1 MKAPGE
7 ILDDEM
13 AYNNLAEFVQV
24 LEREGE
30 LKRITYPVKAELEI
44 AEIADRVMKSGGPA
58 LLFENVSGKQ
68 IPVLIN
74 AFGSAKRM
82 ALALG
87 VTDLEEI
94 ARDIQ
99 KLIQTKPPKSF
110 KDKLNL
116 LGELIRLAGIPP
128 KIVKGGACQEVVHR
142 EPDLGILPVLTC
154 WPGDAGPFITLP
166 MVCSKDPRSGTRNV
180 GLYRMQLFD
189 RRTTGMH
196 WHLHKVGARHFNQQ
210 KERAGKMELAA
221 CLGGDPVMIYAATA
235 PLPDQIDEILFS
247 GFLRK
252 KGVELVKGVTIDVEV
267 PANSDIVI
275 EGYVDPAAA
284 PRREGPF
291 GDHTGFY
298 SLADDYPVFH
308 VTCITHRR
316 NPIYPTTIVGRPPME
331 DAFLGKATER
341 LFLPLVR
348 VTLPEIVDMNLPVHG
363 VFHNLAIISIKK
375 EYPAHARKV
384 MHALWGLGQMMF
396 TKILIIVDHDVNVH
410 DLSEVTWVTGNNI
423 DPKRDTIFVEGPVDV
438 LDHAAPLSGY
448 GSKMGIDATRKW
460 RSEGFEREW
469 PGAIVMDDKTKK
481 YIDSIWEKLGIM

>member
-1 MKAPGE
+1 
-7 ILDDEM
+7 M
-13 AYNNLAEFVQV
+13 AYKNLAEFVQV
-24 LEREGE
+24 LERAGE
-30 LKRITYPVKAELEI
+30 LKRISYPVKAELEI
-44 AEIADRVMKSGGPA
+44 TEIADRVMKSGGPA
-58 LLFENVSGKQ
+58 LLFENVVGKQ

-74 AFGSAKRM
+74 AFGSSKRM

-87 VTDLEEI
+87 VTDIEEI
-94 ARDIQ
+94 ASEIAR
-99 KLIQTKPPKSF
+99 LIQTRPPKTF
-110 KDKLNL
+110 KDKLGIL
-116 LGELIRLAGIPP
+116 AELIKLPGILP
-128 KIVKGGACQEVVHR
+128 KTVADGPCREVIQP

-166 MVCSKDPRSGTRNV
+166 MVFSKDPVKGTRNV
-180 GLYRMQLFD
+180 GLYRMQVFD
-189 RRTTGMH
+189 ARTTGMH
-196 WHLHKVGARHFNQQ
+196 WHLHKVGARHFQHQ
-210 KERAGKMELAA
+210 RERAGRLELAA

-252 KGVELVKGVTIDVEV
+252 KGVELVKCVSVDVEV

-275 EGYVDPAAA
+275 EGYVDPAEP

-298 SLADDYPVFH
+298 SLADDYPAFH
-308 VTCITHRR
+308 VTCITHRK

-331 DAFLGKATER
+331 DAYLGKATER

-348 VTLPEIVDMNLPVHG
+348 VTLPEIIDMNLPVHG

-396 TKILIIVDHDVNVH
+396 TKTLIVVDHDVNVH
-410 DLSEVTWVTGNNI
+410 DLAEVTWVAGNNI

-438 LDHAAPLSGY
+438 LDHAAPALGY

-460 RSEGFEREW
+460 RGEGFEREW
-469 PGAIVMDDKTKK
+469 PDAIVMDEKTRK
-481 YIDSIWEKLGIM
+481 YVDSIWEKLGIS

>member
-1 MKAPGE
+1 
-7 ILDDEM
+7 
-13 AYNNLAEFVQV
+13 
-24 LEREGE
+24 
-30 LKRITYPVKAELEI
+30 
-44 AEIADRVMKSGGPA
+44 
-58 LLFENVSGKQ
+58 
-68 IPVLIN
+68 
-74 AFGSAKRM
+74 M

-87 VTDLEEI
+87 VTDIEEI
-94 ARDIQ
+94 AAEIAR
-99 KLIQTKPPKSF
+99 LIQTRPPKTF
-110 KDKLNL
+110 KDKLGIL
-116 LGELIRLAGIPP
+116 AELIKLPGILP
-128 KIVKGGACQEVVHR
+128 KTVADGPCREVIQP

-166 MVCSKDPRSGTRNV
+166 MVFSKDPVKGTRNV
-180 GLYRMQLFD
+180 GLYRMQVFD
-189 RRTTGMH
+189 ARTTGMH
-196 WHLHKVGARHFNQQ
+196 WHLHKVGARHFQHQ
-210 KERAGKMELAA
+210 RERAGRLELAA

-252 KGVELVKGVTIDVEV
+252 KGVELVKCVSVDVEV

-275 EGYVDPAAA
+275 EGYVDPAEP

-298 SLADDYPVFH
+298 SLADDYPAFH
-308 VTCITHRR
+308 VTCITHRK

-331 DAFLGKATER
+331 DAYLGKATER

-348 VTLPEIVDMNLPVHG
+348 VTLPEIIDMNLPVHG

-396 TKILIIVDHDVNVH
+396 TKTLIVVDHDVNVH
-410 DLSEVTWVTGNNI
+410 DLAEVTWVAGNNI

-438 LDHAAPLSGY
+438 LDHAAPALGY

-460 RSEGFEREW
+460 RGEGFEREW
-469 PGAIVMDDKTKK
+469 PDAIVMDEKTRK
-481 YIDSIWEKLGIM
+481 YVDSIWERLGIS